1 MIYLDKNKQEIKDND
16 GVLFTHEDPVEITGY
31 SRYVTSVKLC
41 FWSENEKRYI
51 PFSEIDEE
59 SVIAEGEVINLRT
72 EKQKIDW

>member
-1 MIYLDKNKQEIKDND
+1 MIYLDKNKQEIKDSD
-16 GVLFTHEDPVEITGY
+16 GILLTHEDSVETTGY
-31 SRYVTSVKLC
+31 FRYVTNVKLC

-72 EKQKIDW
+72 EK

>member
-1 MIYLDKNKQEIKDND
+1 MIHLDKNKQEIKDSD
-16 GVLFTHEDPVEITGY
+16 GLLLTHEDSVEPTGY
-31 SRYVTSVKLC
+31 SRYVTNVKLC

>member
-1 MIYLDKNKQEIKDND
+1 MIYLDKNKQEIKDSD
-16 GVLFTHEDPVEITGY
+16 GILLTHKDSVETTGY
-31 SRYVTSVKLC
+31 SRYVTNVKLC

-72 EKQKIDW
+72 EK